1 MMSCLNNGVS
11 GTQRTVTGNLVSLV
25 TNIISPISTLV
36 VMTSLEW
43 PLTLV
48 RVITLP
54 LFISRRIWGEKHDRI
69 NS

>member
-36 VMTSLEW
+36 VMISLEW

-48 RVITLP
+48 LQCDFCPERLP
-54 LFISRRIWGEKHDRI
+54 KSL
-69 NS
+69 